1 MDDCKSALGMGLQGK
16 PDDHADR
23 PMGNGTRFRYNGFI
37 MTFAIPYRLR
47 CAALVGWLILASCAS
62 SQPFAE
68 VRSIHASTDARPT
81 MFGRIQLVPRGP
93 IARIYSPVV
102 RFFELYSPTLDR
114 RFQVEVDAAKAFFAL
129 AIPPG
134 EYVLT
139 RVQITEGAFRG
150 MAQVHQPFEVK
161 ATGATYVGSWTLAL
175 APPRYDRTMEL
186 SIASEPIA
194 ATAEFMARH
203 PAFDGPVHTAFP
215 EAVIAPKT
223 RLWEIYPYPRYKY
236 FLRHHPT

>member
-1 MDDCKSALGMGLQGK
+1 M
-16 PDDHADR
+16 
-23 PMGNGTRFRYNGFI
+23 
-37 MTFAIPYRLR
+37 MTSTIPSYPW
-47 CAALVGWLILASCAS
+47 CAALVGWLLLAACAS
-62 SQPFAE
+62 PQPFAE
-68 VRSIHASTDARPT
+68 VRSVHAPSEDVPT
-81 MFGRIQLVPRGP
+81 MFGRIHVVQRGS
-93 IARIYSPVV
+93 IARIYPPVV

-114 RFQVEVDAAKAFFAL
+114 RFHVEVDAAQAFFAL

-150 MAQVHQPFEVK
+150 MAQVHQPFEVEP
-161 ATGATYVGSWTLAL
+161 TGITYVGAWTLTL

-186 SIASEPIA
+186 SIVSEPIA
-194 ATAEFMARH
+194 ATAEFMARY

-215 EAVIAPKT
+215 ESEAVIAPTT